1 MIDWSQITNEIRAS
15 GISLA
20 AVSRIVGSDPAH
32 LQRLARGETNQPK
45 YDVGCKLLA
54 MYEARRRIK

>member
-20 AVSRIVGSDPAH
+20 AVSRSVGYDEKH
-32 LQRLARGETNQPK
+32 LHRLARGEVNQPK
-45 YDVGCKLLA
+45 YDVGVKILEIHA
-54 MYEARRRIK
+54 SRRGAK